1 MQFSL
6 FIISFSTLIGFLL
19 LPLAKRLG
27 APVLLVLL
35 GLGMLLGEEGIGQ
48 IPFDNFHLAYD
59 IGSVALAII
68 LFAGG
73 LETDRNVFKKAGAA
87 AISLATLGVLVTALV
102 VGIAAHFL
110 IGLSLLMAFLFGAV
124 IASTDAAATFML
136 LQKSGL
142 SLNEKVKQTLLL
154 ESGLNDP
161 AAIFLTI
168 VLTSLIG
175 GSSQLEINAAL
186 QFLILISQQFGL
198 GLVGGYLGGYIIVF
212 LINKIELPSGTY
224 PAVSMAGAIA
234 VFSGIATLGGSGFL
248 AVYLVGIILR
258 NKSNHPLDRII
269 NFSEGL
275 QWVSQILLFVMLGI
289 LVTPSELGRDI
300 WQAIFIACVLI
311 FIARPLAVFSSLVFT
326 RFSINEKLFLSWVGL
341 RGAVPILLAMYPVIA
356 PGPVS
361 TDFFNIV
368 FVVVTSSLILQ
379 SWTIEPL
386 GKILGLNKSDL

>member
-1 MQFSL
+1 MQFTL
-6 FIISFSTLIGFLL
+6 FIISISILIGFLL

-27 APVLLVLL
+27 APLLLVLL

-73 LETDRNVFKKAGAA
+73 LETDRNVFKKAGSAS
-87 AISLATLGVLVTALV
+87 ISLATLGVLVTAFV
-102 VGIAAHFL
+102 VGITAHFL

-124 IASTDAAATFML
+124 IASTDAAATFMM

-142 SLNEKVKQTLLL
+142 SLNERVKQTLLL

-175 GSSQLEINAAL
+175 GHSQLDINAAI
-186 QFLILISQQFGL
+186 QFLILITQQFGL
-198 GLVGGYLGGYIIVF
+198 GLIGGYLGGYSIVF
-212 LINKIELPSGTY
+212 LINKIELPAGTY

-234 VFSGIATLGGSGFL
+234 IFSGIATLGGSGFL

-258 NKSNHPLDRII
+258 NKSKHPLDRII

-275 QWVSQILLFVMLGI
+275 QWVSQILLFVMLGL
-289 LVTPSELGRDI
+289 LVTPSDLGRDI
-300 WQAIFIACVLI
+300 WQAIIIACVLI
-311 FIARPLAVFSSLVFT
+311 FIARPLAVFLSLVFT
-326 RFSINEKLFLSWVGL
+326 KFSIKEKLFLSWVGL

-368 FVVVTSSLILQ
+368 FVVVTTSLILQ

-386 GKILGLNKSDL
+386 GKILGLNKSNI